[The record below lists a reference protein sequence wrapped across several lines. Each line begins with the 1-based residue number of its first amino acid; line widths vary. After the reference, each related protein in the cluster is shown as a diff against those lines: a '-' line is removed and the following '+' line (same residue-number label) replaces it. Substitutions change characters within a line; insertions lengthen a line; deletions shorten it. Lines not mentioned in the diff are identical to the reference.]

1 MKRSC
6 PYCGRVHDSR
16 LNCGARPRRKKQ
28 AGEREQF
35 RSPAAWTR
43 KSMEIRERDLFLCRV
58 CLAEG
63 VLQWEG
69 LSVHHIV
76 PLAEDFARRLDS
88 GNLITLCERHHEEAE
103 RGMLSRE
110 RLFALA
116 ESEPG
121 IPPGEA
127 AGGGRFLQD
136 HTAPAKYKKFPK
148 WER

>member
-35 RSPAAWTR
+35 RSSAAWTR
-43 KSMEIRERDLFLCRV
+43 KSMEIRERDLFFCRA

-63 VLQWEG
+63 VLQWET

-76 PLAEDFARRLDS
+76 PLAEDFDRRLDD
-88 GNLITLCERHHEEAE
+88 GNLITLCERHHKQAD
-103 RGMLSRE
+103 RGATGRAA
-110 RLFALA
+110 LFALA
-116 ESEPG
+116 EAS
-121 IPPGEA
+121 PPGEA
-127 AGGGRFLQD
+127 AAAGRFLQD

-148 WER
+148 